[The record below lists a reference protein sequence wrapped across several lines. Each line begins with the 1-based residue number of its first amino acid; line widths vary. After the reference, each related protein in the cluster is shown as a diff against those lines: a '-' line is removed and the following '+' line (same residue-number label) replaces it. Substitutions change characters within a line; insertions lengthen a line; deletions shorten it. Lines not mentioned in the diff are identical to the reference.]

1 MVYRKKVNQ
10 LHKVISN
17 RNVNLSTRRLLLL
30 SVIRP
35 SIEYGSEVWEGNKSQ
50 ARSLESI
57 ILDGAKRI
65 LGCSSK
71 TCNEAVRGDMGLDT
85 LQSRRDRAK
94 LKWWYKLATLPED
107 RYPKLLFN
115 QEWNIKPR
123 RGRQRKVWSRMV
135 DDLFKSLDIDKGEWL
150 EDIERGDSSSASFL
164 ACVEECIS
172 ERESRRFEEG
182 LNTKV
187 KLDIYKRFGKSV
199 EFKKYLHGV
208 CDAGSRLLFKFR
220 SGTHGLN
227 EELGRHRGREG
238 KTECSLCGDECEN
251 VSHVLWECSAYSSS
265 RACFIKKLQELL
277 EDEYEDFESLDKVE
291 KSSYVLGSELW
302 ESKFDRLL
310 SLVKEYIIDVWEI
323 RKHKL
328 YDSDSGPG
336 QQLHSRSSPGERN
349 GKFSQNGKFG
359 QNGKLG
365 HSCTNVTKGKLYGS
379 QDSDHAIVHLGLNV
393 SSSAHNC
400 GCVVDGGNA
409 MAAI

>member
-1 MVYRKKVNQ
+1 MGVKGRMWRVIKKMYMSSRSVV
-10 LHKVISN
+10 LLEGEKSDSF
-17 RNVNLSTRRLLLL
+17 NVDQGVAQGCNLSPILFSVFINDLLKEVEQAELGIQLSSGKTFGGMLFADDFVGVSDSKESLQKLIDVVYSYCSKWRLRANL
-30 SVIRP
+30 I
-35 SIEYGSEVWEGNKSQ
+35 KS
-50 ARSLESI
+50 AVMVFSKDAVNGCWKWGEHSLPKVSSYSYLGI
-57 ILDGAKRI
+57 DFSSNGAW
-65 LGCSSK
+65 
-71 TCNEAVRGDMGLDT
+71 DMHI
-85 LQSRRDRAK
+85 K
-94 LKWWYKLATLPED
+94 
-107 RYPKLLFN
+107 KLLDIPSVEIVH
-115 QEWNIKPR
+115 QE
-123 RGRQRKVWSRMV
+123 
-135 DDLFKSLDIDKGEWL
+135 
-150 EDIERGDSSSASFL
+150 IERGDSSSASFL

-302 ESKFDRLL
+302 
-310 SLVKEYIIDVWEI
+310 
-323 RKHKL
+323 
-328 YDSDSGPG
+328 
-336 QQLHSRSSPGERN
+336 
-349 GKFSQNGKFG
+349 
-359 QNGKLG
+359 
-365 HSCTNVTKGKLYGS
+365 TKGKLYGS

-400 GCVVDGGNA
+400 GCMVDGGNA